1 MMKCPSLDQSL
12 GHFRSFVLNSRSSLP
27 APLADFWYK
36 FPGPSRSEANTMRLP
51 SGDQMGR
58 KSSAGSKVKRVG
70 VPRAMSSSQIS
81 RAPLS
86 GSEMA
91 AATRFS
97 SGEKKMLKY
106 SPAGPTEFKSFPPL
120 SYKPGWPPAM
130 LPPI

>member
-1 MMKCPSLDQSL
+1 MMKRPSLDQSL
-12 GHFRSFVLNSRSSLP
+12 GHFRSFVLNSSSSLP

-36 FPGPSRSEANTMRLP
+36 FPAPSRSEAKTMRLP

-106 SPAGPTEFKSFPPL
+106 SPAGPTAVKRFPPP
-120 SYKPGWPPAM
+120 SY
-130 LPPI
+130 